1 MKKKKMSFRAK
12 ARIFLYTTAVIAVL
26 GIFGIVQYN
35 KAQRFERETQLT
47 KQMALISLDEY
58 LGNIAGD
65 LEKTIYVSTPTM
77 LSQLSTELWRQSS
90 GAKNSLMM
98 LPTTN
103 GTLGNTYKFL
113 SQVGEFVMALGRKSS
128 AGEEISEEEREQL
141 KKLYKYCT
149 TLNEQISSMCYDMQN
164 NELTFEEYESTL
176 LGGNAD
182 VSTIGKSLDDAEQSL
197 SDLPSLIYDGPFS
210 DHIEQSE
217 PKLIKEADEITKNK
231 ALTIAGEAC
240 EEEKASLKFAYE
252 ESGAI
257 PCYVFQSD
265 NCTVA
270 VTKKGGKV
278 LYMINSQFAGEIQI
292 KYEDAIETA
301 LKFLEKMGYTN
312 LKESYYFTEDGIC
325 TINFA
330 GYENGIIYYSDLI
343 KVSVN
348 LETGKIHSFDASGYV
363 SNHFERAEPIQTIT
377 ENEARKKI
385 NSNLQIIGVQRCVI
399 PTEWKS
405 EQYCYELHCSTDNGQ
420 ELLVYIDCTTG
431 EEDNI
436 LILLYSDGGVLTK

>member
-1 MKKKKMSFRAK
+1 MKKKRMSFRAK
-12 ARIFLYTTAVIAVL
+12 ARVILYTTAVIFVL
-26 GIFGIVQYN
+26 GIFGIVQYV
-35 KAQRFERETQLT
+35 KAQKFEREAQLT

-77 LSQLSTELWRQSS
+77 LSQLSTSLWRESS

-113 SQVGEFVMALGRKSS
+113 SQVGEFVMALSRKSA
-128 AGEEISEEEREQL
+128 AGQEISKDEREQL
-141 KKLYKYCT
+141 KKLYEYCT
-149 TLNEQISSMCYDMQN
+149 SLGEQVTGMCYDMQN
-164 NELTFEEYESTL
+164 NELTFDEQESTL
-176 LGGNAD
+176 LGGNTD
-182 VSTIGKSLDDAEQSL
+182 VNTIGKSLDNAEQSL
-197 SDLPSLIYDGPFS
+197 SDIPSLIYDGPFS
-210 DHIEQSE
+210 DHIEQST
-217 PKLIKEADEITKNK
+217 PKLIEGTEEITKNK
-231 ALTIAGEAC
+231 ALTIAGDVC
-240 EEEKASLKFAYE
+240 EEEKSSLKFAYE
-252 ESGAI
+252 KSGAI

-270 VTKKGGKV
+270 VTKNGGKP

-292 KYEDAIETA
+292 KYEDAINTA
-301 LKFLEKMGYTN
+301 KSFLEKIGYTN
-312 LKESYYFTEDGIC
+312 LKESYYFTDDGIC

-330 GYENGIIYYSDLI
+330 GYENGIVYYPDLI

-348 LETGKIHSFDASGYV
+348 LETGKIHSFDASNYV
-363 SNHFERAEPIQTIT
+363 SNHYNRAEPQQTIT
-377 ENEARKKI
+377 EDDARGKI
-385 NSNLQIIGVQRCVI
+385 NSYLQILGVQRCVI

-420 ELLVYIDCTTG
+420 ELLIYVDCTTG
-431 EEDNI
+431 EEDDI